1 MSTPSFRS
9 SSSRSPAAAAALAVA
24 AHGGDPLL
32 AQFGEFYTELLR
44 IKSALEVG
52 GHRVGRAEG
61 LSVAD
66 VSEAMH
72 RHLRTLLERQ
82 AARARQWGGAYGQAL
97 YAEAEYVMA
106 ALADETLLLR
116 VDWGGRDNWQHRLLE
131 AALFGT
137 CLAGERVFERLDA
150 LIADPA
156 RAHPSLA
163 TLYLIALAL
172 GFRGRYW
179 RDEDQGQLR
188 HYRMALAGIITRTV
202 PDVGETGPKLFA
214 QAYAPTV
221 GQGRALRLPGMR
233 PWLMTAAA
241 VAVLFLVSSYGLWR
255 NAVFDLER
263 AIAEIERPTSAHL

>member
-1 MSTPSFRS
+1 
-9 SSSRSPAAAAALAVA
+9 VA

-44 IKSALEVG
+44 IKSALAIG

-116 VDWGGRDNWQHRLLE
+116 VEWGGCETWQYRLLE
-131 AALFGT
+131 TALFGT
-137 CLAGERVFERLDA
+137 SLAGERVFERLDT
-150 LIADPA
+150 LLADPA

-179 RDEDQGQLR
+179 RDEDSGQLR
-188 HYRMALAGIITRTV
+188 HYRMALARIITRAV
-202 PDVGETGPKLFA
+202 PDIGETGPRLFA
-214 QAYAPTV
+214 QAYGPTV
-221 GQGRALRLPGMR
+221 GQGRVLRLPGLR

-241 VAVLFLVSSYGLWR
+241 VVILFLVSSYGLWR
-255 NAVFDLER
+255 FAIADLEH
-263 AIAEIERPTSAHL
+263 AIAEIERPIQAHH